1 MQFKKNE
8 NLPDWRVIEKEM
20 HEIETYKLST
30 ITKSASHY
38 SVQLDHR
45 TDNKKRIVLGILLS
59 SVDKNWD
66 QFSQVDIKRLSRST
80 AQITAE
86 EVNLTI
92 TSLGLGAKHSI
103 AYQADNCSA
112 LGRSPF
118 EMSVAK
124 SFIHSLSDQVE
135 EISSQEV
142 VIDTAFHQNVAAE
155 NSIDK
160 KFESTHFVESM
171 HIVNA
176 ELRRL
181 GENIEFCLL
190 LSMSRERHTIF

>member
-1 MQFKKNE
+1 MQFKKND

-38 SVQLDHR
+38 SVQLDHC
-45 TDNKKRIVLGILLS
+45 TDIKKWLVLGILLS

-66 QFSQVDIKRLSRST
+66 QFSQVDFKRLSRST

-92 TSLGLGAKHSI
+92 TGLGLGAKHSI

-112 LGRSPF
+112 MGRSPF

-160 KFESTHFVESM
+160 KFERIHFVESM
-171 HIVNA
+171 HNVNA

-181 GENIEFCLL
+181 SENIEFC
-190 LSMSRERHTIF
+190 